1 MHTAEAA
8 GEPRR
13 LPLPPVLRRE
23 LEEEHL
29 VFPETLA
36 ILGKRRFEGL
46 SALNLRVT
54 DRGLYADGLDVEEL
68 KRFALDHAIEVA
80 VSLQTQRFVENPP
93 AAVYSS
99 LEEVENTVLHCGLWA
114 THVVIPDPL
123 FSAVVEERD
132 IYGIGDAAKLL
143 FELRPLI
150 ESGLVVP
157 VPAEFIGA
165 LSVEEVL
172 HATKKDLLRTELR
185 EWVNAQLIV
194 EGPTAR
200 EALFITAQDDLDEWP
215 ILRTL
220 GRVPIVNDDGTFYS
234 RMLEPYR
241 PDFDYK
247 PWVDQEKTA
256 ATRYYVQAVNE
267 KLAQAD
273 FFGATYT
280 TRSLF
285 RANLLHKRTRSFATE
300 QALMWTETPIVSDV
314 DFRLFA
320 RVADEDEAVADY
332 RSKMGRVLRRAATLT
347 DAAESA
353 TDLQEELA
361 DQAGKVNLRLH
372 NSALWLSLSASFGL
386 GAVAAGGTPFGWL
399 LAGLGA
405 GSALKD
411 FLPYFEKRKEARLEA
426 PWVWYSLQRK
436 SSTRSRKR

>member
-1 MHTAEAA
+1 M
-8 GEPRR
+8 
-13 LPLPPVLRRE
+13 
-23 LEEEHL
+23 
-29 VFPETLA
+29 
-36 ILGKRRFEGL
+36 
-46 SALNLRVT
+46 
-54 DRGLYADGLDVEEL
+54 DD
-68 KRFALDHAIEVA
+68 
-80 VSLQTQRFVENPP
+80 PP
-93 AAVYSS
+93 AAVYST

-114 THVVIPDPL
+114 THIVIPDPL
-123 FSAVVEERD
+123 FTAVVEERG
-132 IYGIGDAAKLL
+132 IYGLGEAAKLL

-157 VPAEFIGA
+157 VPAEVIGA
-165 LSVEEVL
+165 VSLNAVL
-172 HATKKDLLRTELR
+172 HATKQDLLRNELR
-185 EWVNAQLIV
+185 EWVDAQLIV

-200 EALFITAQDDLDEWP
+200 EALFITAKDDLDEWP

-220 GRVPIVNDDGTFYS
+220 GRIPTVNDDGTFYS

-241 PDFDYK
+241 PSFNYK

-256 ATRYYVQAVNE
+256 ATRYFIQNVNE

-273 FFGATYT
+273 FLGATYA

-285 RANLLHKRTRSFATE
+285 KANLLHKRTRSFTTE
-300 QALMWTETPIVSDV
+300 QALMWTETPTVSDV

-320 RVADEDEAVADY
+320 RAADEDEAVADY

-361 DQAGKVNLRLH
+361 DQASRVNLRLH

-386 GAVAAGGTPFGWL
+386 GAVAASGTPFGWL

-411 FLPYFEKRKEARLEA
+411 FLPYFEKRKEARLDA

-436 SSTRSRKR
+436 GVKRSRRR